1 MLHSTYF
8 YLLYTEII
16 WLLTFV
22 INKPLVTVLKIHK
35 IFVDS
40 HKFTEPVSDQLWL
53 VLMKLKLNLLFE
65 NNVNNFGFSECVSG
79 VHFFKSK
86 TLFYDVI
93 QRGRKKRTVIT
104 SSTTQES
111 ILLLS
116 HHNDILCL
124 YLRVLEDSL
133 RGVCNDHERAELKL
147 DVYGGDRWLK
157 MAVTTGATVLLTSCV
172 LSIF

>member
-1 MLHSTYF
+1 MLTTLVFQNVSQAC
-8 YLLYTEII
+8 
-16 WLLTFV
+16 TF
-22 INKPLVTVLKIHK
+22 
-35 IFVDS
+35 
-40 HKFTEPVSDQLWL
+40 
-53 VLMKLKLNLLFE
+53 LNQRLSFM
-65 NNVNNFGFSECVSG
+65 
-79 VHFFKSK
+79 
-86 TLFYDVI
+86 TLFNEEE
-93 QRGRKKRTVIT
+93 KKRTVIT

>member
-40 HKFTEPVSDQLWL
+40 HKFTEPVSDQLLL
-53 VLMKLKLNLLFE
+53 VLLKLKLNLLFE

-93 QRGRKKRTVIT
+93 QRGRKKTYNHN
-104 SSTTQES
+104 ES
-111 ILLLS
+111 NNTGKYFVAIAPQGHIILIS
-116 HHNDILCL
+116 KGFGGQ
-124 YLRVLEDSL
+124 SK
-133 RGVCNDHERAELKL
+133 RG
-147 DVYGGDRWLK
+147 
-157 MAVTTGATVLLTSCV
+157 MQ
-172 LSIF
+172 

>member
-40 HKFTEPVSDQLWL
+40 HKFTEPVSDRLWL
-53 VLMKLKLNLLFE
+53 VLIKLKLNLLFE

-93 QRGRKKRTVIT
+93 QRGRKKTYNHN
-104 SSTTQES
+104 ES
-111 ILLLS
+111 NNTGKYFVAIAPQGRIILIS
-116 HHNDILCL
+116 KGFGGQ
-124 YLRVLEDSL
+124 SK
-133 RGVCNDHERAELKL
+133 RG
-147 DVYGGDRWLK
+147 
-157 MAVTTGATVLLTSCV
+157 MQ
-172 LSIF
+172 